1 MVRAS
6 APSYGKYLTI
16 AHLLFEN
23 TRPQFENDDWSY
35 SAFHTVSSNSCW
47 NKIRRNF
54 WCKIFWKSKSVIFL
68 SFFFSAFRNSNLKMK
83 DRKPLITF
91 QLFYSKNSSKKQ
103 LILVKRG
110 EFEKWLKW
118 PFCWH
123 YIIMVGQ
130 VKNDH
135 FGLNLE
141 IPKTHEKW
149 LWRFSRLVLLKKWLE
164 KSLRIWNMKSGKNG
178 HFAKCS
184 SNLFKSHLFCW
195 LQICHRPDKHF
206 GPLVIHKKIGRG

>member
-1 MVRAS
+1 MQNTQKFLVQ
-6 APSYGKYLTI
+6 KFLKKQI
-16 AHLLFEN
+16 CHLL
-23 TRPQFENDDWSY
+23 
-35 SAFHTVSSNSCW
+35 
-47 NKIRRNF
+47 
-54 WCKIFWKSKSVIFL
+54 VI
-68 SFFFSAFRNSNLKMK
+68 FFSAFRNSDLKMK
-83 DRKPLITF
+83 GYKGQRPKTANHIWVVLFKRQLEKTVNTRKMRRIWKVAKIAILLT
-91 QLFYSKNSSKKQ
+91 LFNYGKA
-103 LILVKRG
+103 
-110 EFEKWLKW
+110 
-118 PFCWH
+118 
-123 YIIMVGQ
+123 

-206 GPLVIHKKIGRG
+206 GPLVIHKKTGRG